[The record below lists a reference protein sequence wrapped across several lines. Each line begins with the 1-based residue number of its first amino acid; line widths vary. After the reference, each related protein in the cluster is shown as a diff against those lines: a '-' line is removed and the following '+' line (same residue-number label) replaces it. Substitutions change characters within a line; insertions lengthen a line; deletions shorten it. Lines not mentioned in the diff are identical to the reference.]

1 MLNKANKLI
10 VLLEDG
16 LLVFTLSSMI
26 LLALT
31 QIVLRNVFG
40 MGLEWSEPLLRVM
53 VLWLGL
59 LGALAATRKNQHI
72 TIDVLSRKLS
82 PKLKAIS
89 CALSSLFSSVV
100 CGIITYYS
108 IQFVIM
114 EYEDGMMAFS
124 NVPAWV
130 CEIIIPIGFGLMAL
144 RFFINCFRPNQMLNR
159 QPA

>member
-1 MLNKANKLI
+1 MLNKLNKLI
-10 VLLEDG
+10 VLLEDS

-31 QIVLRNVFG
+31 QIVLRNMFE

-59 LGALAATRKNQHI
+59 LGAIAATRKNQHI

-82 PKLKAIS
+82 PRLKAIS
-89 CALSSLFSSVV
+89 CALSNFFSSVV
-100 CGIITYYS
+100 CAIITYYA

-114 EYEDGMMAFS
+114 EYEDGMIAFS
-124 NVPAWV
+124 KVPAWV
-130 CEIIIPIGFGLMAL
+130 CELIIPIGFGLMSL